1 MEYIGTHVFFLFS
14 VEYIM
19 KNREQYDGGDMNL
32 TGFFSKPTSINEIG
46 LTQNNGITAC
56 DPITKENNPALFRI
70 KEYLYKKYKNIHD
83 YYFPIES
90 DLDEVAVEKCDRL
103 NVLRQI
109 WIDIKKM
116 EEEDNN
122 EIMIYDPKFKIE
134 RPMFPKAKIG
144 LLKQTRFFSFLMANY
159 CNKLFGFENNVE
171 PTAGCAESGYDY
183 TDYNF
188 SPVFL
193 KYLDN
198 SSTSRD
204 TIRGGRKYTKRR
216 LPKCKG
222 GKTRSH
228 ANVRKT
234 KRTRRIVSK

>member
-1 MEYIGTHVFFLFS
+1 MLHACIFLFS

-19 KNREQYDGGDMNL
+19 KNRKQYDGGDMNL
-32 TGFFSKPTSINEIG
+32 SGFFNEPTSINEIE
-46 LTQNNGITAC
+46 LTINNGRPVC
-56 DPITKENNPALFRI
+56 DPITRENNPALFRI

-83 YYFPIES
+83 YYFPIDS

-109 WIDIKKM
+109 WIDVKQIEKDKKS
-116 EEEDNN
+116 
-122 EIMIYDPKFKIE
+122 EIMMEDEISKE
-134 RPMFPKAKIG
+134 VRPMFPKVKTG

-171 PTAGCAESGYDY
+171 PTTGCAESGYDY

-188 SPVFL
+188 SPVFQ

-198 SSTSRD
+198 STTSRD
-204 TIRGGRKYTKRR
+204 TIRGGRKHTKRR

-222 GKTRSH
+222 GKTRSR